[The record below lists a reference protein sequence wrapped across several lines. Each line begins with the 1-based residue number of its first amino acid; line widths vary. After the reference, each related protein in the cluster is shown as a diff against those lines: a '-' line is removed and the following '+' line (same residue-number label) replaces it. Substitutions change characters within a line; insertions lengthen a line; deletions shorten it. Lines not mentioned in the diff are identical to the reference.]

1 MKSILPLSFAVVIFS
16 IASEKAMA
24 VPAAPLSAG
33 FAENHLTLAAWNRCW
48 RDSRG
53 RLHCRRCWRDGW
65 GGMRCS
71 SAWR

>member
-1 MKSILPLSFAVVIFS
+1 MKSILPLSFAVVIFA

-48 RDSRG
+48 RD
-53 RLHCRRCWRDGW
+53 GW
-65 GGMRCS
+65 GGVRCG

>member
-1 MKSILPLSFAVVIFS
+1 MKSIVALSFAVLMSI

-24 VPAAPLSAG
+24 MPVAPLLAG
-33 FAENHLTLAAWNRCW
+33 FTESHLTFAAWNRCW

-65 GGMRCS
+65 GGERCG